1 MCGGKNMK
9 HGVRPALYYAAAVVI
24 TAIVS
29 VAVTITI
36 MNRQKGERVVLNSV
50 EYHAYQ
56 SMAPLLELKETIEA
70 EHYGDQVKDED
81 LLKGAINGMIAE
93 LKDPYARYYT
103 EEEYVAYLQ
112 QLGGAYH
119 GIGALVGQPEGE
131 GVPVLKVYEDSP
143 AEEAG
148 LLAGDIITAVNG
160 NHLTGLTLE
169 EVEMLFS
176 GEDGTPV
183 EVDLLRGVETK
194 TLSIVRGQGVTQR
207 VVHRLLNQRTGYI
220 RLDKFTGTAADEFAE
235 ALRDLTDRGMRSLVI
250 DIRDNPGGELSQV
263 VAVADALMKEGVIVS
278 VRGTDGQEEVFR
290 SDSKGINVPL
300 AVLVNENS
308 ASASEILAAAVQDS
322 GTGTVV
328 GTKTYGKGVV
338 QTTIQLQS
346 NGGWVKL
353 TTAAYY
359 TPSGEY
365 VDGTGVVP
373 DIDIDLADNVKGLP
387 VVRIDEDDDA
397 QLWAALDEV
406 REQADA
412 LAAS

>member
-1 MCGGKNMK
+1 M
-9 HGVRPALYYAAAVVI
+9 
-24 TAIVS
+24 
-29 VAVTITI
+29 
-36 MNRQKGERVVLNSV
+36 
-50 EYHAYQ
+50 
-56 SMAPLLELKETIEA
+56 
-70 EHYGDQVKDED
+70 
-81 LLKGAINGMIAE
+81 
-93 LKDPYARYYT
+93 
-103 EEEYVAYLQ
+103 
-112 QLGGAYH
+112 
-119 GIGALVGQPEGE
+119 
-131 GVPVLKVYEDSP
+131 
-143 AEEAG
+143 
-148 LLAGDIITAVNG
+148 
-160 NHLTGLTLE
+160 
-169 EVEMLFS
+169 
-176 GEDGTPV
+176 
-183 EVDLLRGVETK
+183 
-194 TLSIVRGQGVTQR
+194 
-207 VVHRLLNQRTGYI
+207 
-220 RLDKFTGTAADEFAE
+220 
-235 ALRDLTDRGMRSLVI
+235 
-250 DIRDNPGGELSQV
+250 
-263 VAVADALMKEGVIVS
+263 
-278 VRGTDGQEEVFR
+278 RGTDGQEEVFR

-373 DIDIDLADNVKGLP
+373 DIDFDLADNVKGLP

>member
-1 MCGGKNMK
+1 MK
-9 HGVRPALYYAAAVVI
+9 HGVRQALYYAAAVLI

-36 MNRQKGERVVLNSV
+36 MNKQKGDRVVLNSAQ
-50 EYHAYQ
+50 YQAYQ
-56 SMAPLLELKETIEA
+56 SMAPLLELKDTIEA
-70 EHYGDQVKDED
+70 EHYGKQVTEED
-81 LLKGAINGMIAE
+81 LVKGAINGMIAE

-103 EEEYVAYLQ
+103 ENEYVAYLE
-112 QLGGAYH
+112 QLGGSYH

-131 GVPVLKVYEDSP
+131 GVPVLKVYADSP
-143 AEEAG
+143 AEAAG
-148 LLAGDIITAVNG
+148 LLAGDTITAVDG
-160 NHLTGLTLE
+160 KTLTGLTLE
-169 EVEMLFS
+169 EVEALFS

-183 EVDLLRGVETK
+183 EVALRRGEETK
-194 TLSIVRGQGVTQR
+194 TLSITRGQGVTQR
-207 VVHRLLNQRTGYI
+207 VTHKLLNQRTGYI

-250 DIRDNPGGELSQV
+250 DIRDNPGGELTQV
-263 VAVADALMKEGVIVS
+263 VAVADALLKDGVIVT
-278 VRGTDGQEEVFR
+278 VKGTDGQEEVFR
-290 SDSKGINVPL
+290 SDAKGIHVPL

-308 ASASEILAAAVQDS
+308 ASASEILAAAVKDS

-338 QTTIQLQS
+338 QTTLQLQS
-346 NGGWVKL
+346 NRGWVKL

-359 TPSGEY
+359 TPSGAN
-365 VDGTGVVP
+365 VDGTGVAP

-387 VVRIDEDDDA
+387 IVRIEEDDDA